1 MILNPCHFQLSVTHT
16 VYLPISMYIVYGA
29 KIKCHVLLSSLIHAK
44 LHIGTVNIG
53 QIQKCFID
61 QNRSETSLRRVSWY
75 GFLLVKGIQWQTTPR
90 FSIKVQDTYFNKTIW
105 MWRQFAHIAIKIGSR
120 FKICFSQKLK
130 KDLGRALLN
139 VRCTKLILLSLM
151 IIGAITKGRYQI
163 ESARRISGMTFT
175 KHTQSQRLES

>member
-1 MILNPCHFQLSVTHT
+1 
-16 VYLPISMYIVYGA
+16 
-29 KIKCHVLLSSLIHAK
+29 
-44 LHIGTVNIG
+44 
-53 QIQKCFID
+53 
-61 QNRSETSLRRVSWY
+61 
-75 GFLLVKGIQWQTTPR
+75 
-90 FSIKVQDTYFNKTIW
+90 